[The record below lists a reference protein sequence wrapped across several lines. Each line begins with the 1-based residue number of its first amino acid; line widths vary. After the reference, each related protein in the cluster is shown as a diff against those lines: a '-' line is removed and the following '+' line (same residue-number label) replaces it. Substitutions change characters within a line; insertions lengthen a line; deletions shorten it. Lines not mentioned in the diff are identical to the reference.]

1 MVEKVKFVVFD
12 IFLMVICEIFAVENK
27 VDLPASSVPD
37 QNFKNAFVV
46 EGFSAWNKALE
57 RFKFHEVLSTA
68 TQKKGFNICASMS
81 ISKTKEMNDARS
93 TLLKIISSLYLT
105 RQGLP
110 VRGHGDI
117 NSNIQQLLILRSDD
131 VPELKSWLL
140 RTKYKWLSH
149 DIQNEILSL
158 LSDEVQLN
166 IVSEIKN
173 AFCYSII
180 LDETR
185 DISNIE
191 QVSVCIRIVDKHLNI
206 ADHFLGFFETP
217 FTDAETL
224 FNLVMNTLNRFDIN
238 ISKCRG

>member
-1 MVEKVKFVVFD
+1 MYVF
-12 IFLMVICEIFAVENK
+12 FGSNFHR
-27 VDLPASSVPD
+27 AS
-37 QNFKNAFVV
+37 
-46 EGFSAWNKALE
+46 
-57 RFKFHEVLSTA
+57 VLSTA

-105 RQGLP
+105 RQGLA